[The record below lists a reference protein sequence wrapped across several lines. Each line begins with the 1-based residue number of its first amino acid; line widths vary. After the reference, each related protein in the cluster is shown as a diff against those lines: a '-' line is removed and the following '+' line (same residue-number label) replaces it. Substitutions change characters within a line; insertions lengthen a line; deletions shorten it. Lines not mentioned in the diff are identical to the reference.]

1 MSLIVRNEV
10 NIASPI
16 GLFRLRKNQF
26 LPLTKFCIFIRQF
39 HRLGRVLHLPF
50 TQAIA
55 ASYPLQI
62 TLQHDPDKVHEPANL
77 LPSTKR
83 VPRPHCHP
91 PSSLPPALELRAPIS
106 HRSGKVGEPTY
117 MYCFPSCKH
126 SRPNLPL
133 LAYSWFLKLCPSG
146 QTLGCPLVLSS
157 SVGMR
162 ASGESLEDVAVSF
175 DYILHGQGGGNLAQ
189 GCSTT
194 SRVVHG

>member
-1 MSLIVRNEV
+1 MHLLLACSVCVRTKF
-10 NIASPI
+10 P
-16 GLFRLRKNQF
+16 
-26 LPLTKFCIFIRQF
+26 PLTKFCIFISQF

-77 LPSTKR
+77 LLSTQR

-91 PSSLPPALELRAPIS
+91 PSSLPPALEPRAPIS
-106 HRSGKVGEPTY
+106 HRSGKVGEPNIHVLFSLMQAQPAKLATARLLVVFETLPVWTDSRFSACTFIVCWNACIWRVFWR
-117 MYCFPSCKH
+117 MWPSHVITFCTV
-126 SRPNLPL
+126 RGG
-133 LAYSWFLKLCPSG
+133 WG
-146 QTLGCPLVLSS
+146 
-157 SVGMR
+157 
-162 ASGESLEDVAVSF
+162 
-175 DYILHGQGGGNLAQ
+175 GGGNLAP